1 MKYFFQTAVA
11 VIGSLSAYLWGGWSA
26 LLGILIAFVAIDYIT
41 GVLAAGHQ
49 GELSSSVGFKGIA
62 KKIAIFALVAIAHLI
77 DVGLGDGNIF
87 RDAAIFF
94 YLANELLSIIENVG
108 VMGVPIPEI
117 LLKAVELFK
126 GKTEPPK

>member
-1 MKYFFQTAVA
+1 MKYLFQTIAAV
-11 VIGSLSAYLWGGWSA
+11 VGSLATYLYGGWSA
-26 LLGILIAFVAIDYIT
+26 LLGILLAFVAIDYIT
-41 GVLAAGHQ
+41 GVLAAGRQ

-62 KKIAIFALVAIAHLI
+62 RKIAIFALVAIAHLI
-77 DVGLGDGNIF
+77 DVGLGDGNMF

-94 YLANELLSIIENVG
+94 YLANELLSIIENTG
-108 VMGVPIPEI
+108 AMGVPIPEI

>member
-1 MKYFFQTAVA
+1 MKYFFQTVIA

-26 LLGILIAFVAIDYIT
+26 LLGILLAFVVIDYIT

-49 GELSSSVGFKGIA
+49 GELSSKVGFRGIG
-62 KKIAIFALVAIAHLI
+62 KKIAIFALVAVAHLI
-77 DVGLGDGNIF
+77 DTALGDANVI

-108 VMGVPIPEI
+108 TIGVPIPEI
-117 LLKAVELFK
+117 FIKAVEIFK
-126 GKTEPPK
+126 GKSQTPE